1 MVNLLSLEENLLNY
15 MKIVMLK
22 YDIRKIYGIVIR
34 CFIYVVVFLL
44 VIVYYDIM
52 YKEE

>member
-15 MKIVMLK
+15 MKIVMPK
-22 YDIRKIYGIVIR
+22 YDIRKTYGIVIR
-34 CFIYVVVFLL
+34 CFIYVVVFLP
-44 VIVYYDIM
+44 VIVHYDIM